1 MYSLVMFIV
10 GLFTLPFLFPEETS
24 HWLRK
29 ALHWLEARREKRE
42 RKIERLD
49 RLNHEQM
56 EWESWVATLH
66 RQLPNTRAPGE
77 RYHLLTQ
84 ALAAGQR
91 YLQCADHRD
100 CPEAYH
106 LTERLCQRLEKELE
120 RIRKRA
126 RKKGRD
132 LSISPPAV
140 SA

>member
-1 MYSLVMFIV
+1 MYSLIMFIV
-10 GLFTLPFLFPEETS
+10 GLFTLPFLFPEETIR
-24 HWLRK
+24 WLRK
-29 ALHWLEARREKRE
+29 ALDRLEERRETRE
-42 RKIERLD
+42 RDSARLERI
-49 RLNHEQM
+49 

-66 RQLPNTRAPGE
+66 RQMPHTRAPSK
-77 RYHLLTQ
+77 RHHLLTQ

-106 LTERLCQRLEKELE
+106 LTERLCQRLEKEIE
-120 RIRKRA
+120 RIRARA